1 MYRMNKR
8 KPKSMKATVMEK
20 VEALFK
26 KIDKLS
32 AVDYDHINEV
42 FR

>member
-1 MYRMNKR
+1 MN
-8 KPKSMKATVMEK
+8 PNVIIK
-20 VEALFK
+20 VKALFR